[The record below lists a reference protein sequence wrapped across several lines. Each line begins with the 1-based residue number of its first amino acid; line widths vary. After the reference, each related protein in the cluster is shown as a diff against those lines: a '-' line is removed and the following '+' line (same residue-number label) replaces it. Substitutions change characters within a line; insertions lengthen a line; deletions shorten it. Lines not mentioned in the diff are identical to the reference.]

1 MFQKLDKLLGAY
13 IPAEEPGVL
22 ITTQRPLPVQ
32 RFTGAHELGHLY
44 MRHEPSLDD
53 ESILRRA
60 PFSTTSPAQRQE
72 READAFASM
81 FLAPSWLLA
90 LIVQRQ
96 KWPAKM
102 LADPATVYQA
112 SLRFGTSYTA
122 TCYVLERHK
131 VINRTQRERLLS
143 CEPKTIKQSLLHGY
157 EPPDWRSDVWLLT
170 DRDEGALIEGG
181 RNDVFVVRLHENSG
195 AGYLW
200 SFDELK
206 AAGFALV
213 TDDQEADRE
222 CVGGILTRR
231 VTARS
236 SQRTQGEVTGS
247 RICDGR
253 YRLHSE
259 HRRRQGF
266 ASELWSG
273 ARSRSSPTCMAFA
286 ASDAH
291 AGARAGWQP
300 LSTEWAYYYALKRD
314 GSVPHEGATMSGM
327 LDAIRLDGQPEEA
340 AWPYIAEMFT
350 DMAVWVPPKANP
362 VFRRESAPRA
372 ATIEEMIDCLEA
384 DDPVLFT
391 MSVSTSFFK
400 PGPGGVIDAAEPL
413 EPKRVHALIAVGHG
427 HRQQEIFV
435 IVRNSWGEPWGVEG
449 YAWLATSYL
458 KPRLLRAA
466 TMAGEL

>member
-1 MFQKLDKLLGAY
+1 MVDNRDAILKGAKAAHTLHRDLGIREPLERSGGGRIDVFGAIGKLGGTLMFQKLDKLLGAY

-236 SQRTQGEVTGS
+236 SQRTQGEVTLQES
-247 RICDGR
+247 RPWLPHKPLNK
-253 YRLHSE
+253 LHLHYDLRGLE
-259 HRRRQGF
+259 EPGMWEPDLRRALQ
-266 ASELWSG
+266 
-273 ARSRSSPTCMAFA
+273 A
-286 ASDAH
+286 A
-291 AGARAGWQP
+291 
-300 LSTEWAYYYALKRD
+300 
-314 GSVPHEGATMSGM
+314 
-327 LDAIRLDGQPEEA
+327 
-340 AWPYIAEMFT
+340 
-350 DMAVWVPPKANP
+350 
-362 VFRRESAPRA
+362 
-372 ATIEEMIDCLEA
+372 
-384 DDPVLFT
+384 
-391 MSVSTSFFK
+391 
-400 PGPGGVIDAAEPL
+400 
-413 EPKRVHALIAVGHG
+413 
-427 HRQQEIFV
+427 
-435 IVRNSWGEPWGVEG
+435 
-449 YAWLATSYL
+449 
-458 KPRLLRAA
+458 
-466 TMAGEL
+466 